1 METVPWGL
9 ALLTSLEMSKGLTI
23 IVLHEVL
30 QIGGE
35 RFLKQRVFRS
45 VARRPMKS
53 SPVLLWMP
61 EVMSGAEQ
69 GLPVPVASWSLR
81 LKLGVLILCNSRCVE
96 EAGPLDPL
104 RGYVGSGTALSTS
117 QGGQKVCLL
126 HVCAHVFMCVV

>member
-1 METVPWGL
+1 MIKVDENAEKRKERSLMETVPWGL

-69 GLPVPVASWSLR
+69 GPPVPVA
-81 LKLGVLILCNSRCVE
+81 GVEVE
-96 EAGPLDPL
+96 TRGLDS
-104 RGYVGSGTALSTS
+104 V
-117 QGGQKVCLL
+117 
-126 HVCAHVFMCVV
+126 